1 MHRDVLNYRD
11 VLNNYLNVGDIVVY
25 GDQQTNTNLGYIM
38 KFCPTKVK
46 IRCLCHQFGT
56 KTNNDSEPV
65 KVYEL
70 GTCLRYAKQLVKVT
84 IPNLEIVSKEGN

>member
-1 MHRDVLNYRD
+1 MHRDA
-11 VLNNYLNVGDIVVY
+11 LNNYLNVGDIVVY
-25 GDQQTNTNLGYIM
+25 GDQQTNTHLGYII

-56 KTNNDSEPV
+56 ETHNDSAPV
-65 KVYEL
+65 QVYES

-84 IPNLEIVSKEGN
+84 IPNLEIVSREGD

>member
-1 MHRDVLNYRD
+1 MHRD

-25 GDQQTNTNLGYIM
+25 GDQETDTHLGYIM

-46 IRCLCHQFGT
+46 IRSLIRQF
-56 KTNNDSEPV
+56 NNESDNDPIQ
-65 KVYEL
+65 VYES

-84 IPNLEIVSKEGN
+84 IPNLEIVSREGD